1 VKWKRFVEFEYPAQS
16 PVNRGWLCQPGKKR
30 AVSGICEADAFTD
43 GDIGCAQLNCET
55 KFWEKWLT
63 HFGFGG

>member
-43 GDIGCAQLNCET
+43 GDIGCASNLIVRPN
-55 KFWEKWLT
+55 
-63 HFGFGG
+63 FGKSG